1 MINQKETKKITQI
14 WVTPELKKYLLQTKL
29 DNNHKSIEETIWAFI
44 GYDGERDG
52 DKESATPS
60 HTQETPCKT
69 LHDTQEAIRANSSSG
84 VSSNSK

>member
-1 MINQKETKKITQI
+1 MEKTTIKITKQ
-14 WVTPELKKYLLQTKL
+14 LRDYLLHCKI
-29 DNNHKSIEETIWAFI
+29 DNNHKNIEETIRAFI

-52 DKESATPS
+52 DIDSATPS

-84 VSSNSK
+84 VSSNSQ